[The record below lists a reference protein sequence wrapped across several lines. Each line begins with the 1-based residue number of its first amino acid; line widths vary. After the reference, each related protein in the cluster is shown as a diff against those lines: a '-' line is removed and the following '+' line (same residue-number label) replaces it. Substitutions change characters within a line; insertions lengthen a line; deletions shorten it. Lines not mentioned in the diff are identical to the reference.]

1 MLTKDE
7 KRVAKKLGVF
17 EERKILQASKRQV
30 RQVNLPS
37 VNNKVLPPEEQLKA
51 LDRSIKKVEGRL
63 RKLLKKNPGVSGL
76 VVKTNL
82 DQVKS
87 GNVKDAHD
95 WKQLIDKTFPAAR
108 TPEDEI
114 QIMKLQSI
122 LNQKY
127 FDRRNLFERIR
138 NPHFNRQSPS
148 RSK

>member
-63 RKLLKKNPGVSGL
+63 KKLLKKNPGASGL
-76 VVKTNL
+76 VVNIIET
-82 DQVKS
+82 
-87 GNVKDAHD
+87 DAGSSCRGTSISHRGD
-95 WKQLIDKTFPAAR
+95 KVANID
-108 TPEDEI
+108 
-114 QIMKLQSI
+114 
-122 LNQKY
+122 
-127 FDRRNLFERIR
+127 
-138 NPHFNRQSPS
+138 
-148 RSK
+148 